1 MPATS
6 GQAETRAPSEIIAAV
21 AVESPVPLAPQ
32 DAARLTEFAR
42 AFKAAARAVV
52 LYPAAHPAIAA
63 TLGRIVSLT
72 SPGSLAEPLR
82 IGVLADGLLVDGRA
96 PSRVDPAIT
105 ELATLLHD
113 HLIGELTIHP
123 GGDLDAW
130 RAFL

>member
-1 MPATS
+1 M
-6 GQAETRAPSEIIAAV
+6 V
-21 AVESPVPLAPQ
+21 AVESPAPLAPQ

-72 SPGSLAEPLR
+72 ASGSLAEPFR

-96 PSRVDPAIT
+96 PARSTRRSPN
-105 ELATLLHD
+105 LRRSC
-113 HLIGELTIHP
+113 TII
-123 GGDLDAW
+123 
-130 RAFL
+130 